1 MKKALILSVF
11 FSITSIATF
20 AQSILNPQVGTQ
32 EDPSCKITKIE
43 TDKLYTAVT
52 FEATADGDSSWVQLN
67 KEMYIQTDVDNAH
80 YNYVKSENIPIV
92 PQPKHLFKKA
102 GDKLEFKVYFQKIPP
117 ASKTIDVIERAG
129 NSYGGSSY
137 FNFFN
142 VSLTESEIAAKTID
156 GQIIG
161 PGAGFGLPSP
171 GNGSGGIT
179 GDPFGGMGGLGGMY
193 KSMMKSMMDAQI
205 AYYKEP
211 GKMAEIAKLNKQYFD
226 ALVKEGFTADQ
237 ALKLAAASGLGPKAS
252 LNDK

>member
-1 MKKALILSVF
+1 MKKTLILSAL
-11 FSITSIATF
+11 FSFTCLASF

-32 EDPSCKITKIE
+32 EDPSCKITKVE

-67 KEMYIQTDVDNAH
+67 KEMYIQTDVDNTH
-80 YNYVKSENIPIV
+80 YNYVKSENIPVV
-92 PQPKHLFKKA
+92 PQKKHLFKKA

-129 NSYGGSSY
+129 NSYSGNSY
-137 FNFFN
+137 FNFYN
-142 VSLTESEIAAKTID
+142 VSLTESEIAAKTVD

-161 PGAGFGLPSP
+161 PGAFGFSAP
-171 GNGSGGIT
+171 GNGMPGPG
-179 GDPFGGMGGLGGMY
+179 GDPFSGMGGIGGMY

-205 AYYKEP
+205 SYYKEP

-226 ALVKEGFTADQ
+226 ALVKEGFTEDQ

-252 LNDK
+252 LSDK